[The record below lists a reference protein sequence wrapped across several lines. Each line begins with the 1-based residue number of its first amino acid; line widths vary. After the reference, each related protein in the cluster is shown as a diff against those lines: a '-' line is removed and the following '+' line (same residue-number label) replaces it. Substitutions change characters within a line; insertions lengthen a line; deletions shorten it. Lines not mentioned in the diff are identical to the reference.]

1 MSPSIIF
8 PSLILNLITNYATW
22 NGVAMY
28 YSLAVMAGVAV
39 SGDGSAAVSSCRM
52 AGRREIAREKTM

>member
-22 NGVAMY
+22 NGIAMY
-28 YSLAVMAGVAV
+28 YSLAVMAGGAV
-39 SGDGSAAVSSCRM
+39 SRDGSAAVSSCRKLEE
-52 AGRREIAREKTM
+52 GKW

>member
-22 NGVAMY
+22 NGIAMY
-28 YSLAVMAGVAV
+28 YSLPVMAGGAV
-39 SGDGSAAVSSCRM
+39 SRDGSTAVSSCRM
-52 AGRREIAREKTM
+52 LEEGKW